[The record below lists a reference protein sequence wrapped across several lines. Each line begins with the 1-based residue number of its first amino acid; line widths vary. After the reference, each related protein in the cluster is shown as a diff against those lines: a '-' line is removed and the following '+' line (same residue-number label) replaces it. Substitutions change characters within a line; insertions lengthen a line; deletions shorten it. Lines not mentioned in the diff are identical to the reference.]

1 MMNKK
6 FSTGGLVLA
15 GLAAYAYY
23 KYNKMSMQDK
33 DNIISSLKEKGQ
45 KLYDEYVP
53 QNVKDIVDSQ
63 TGNTTSNPMS
73 SSSKFGEGNSYTG

>member
-1 MMNKK
+1 MINKK

-23 KYNKMSMQDK
+23 KYNKMSMQEK
-33 DNIISSLKEKGQ
+33 DDMISSLKEKGQ

-53 QNVKDIVDSQ
+53 QNVKDMVDSK
-63 TGNTTSNPMS
+63 TGSTSGS
-73 SSSKFGEGNSYTG
+73 TKDASSKFGEGNSYIS